1 VTPVEIVRLAIEAF
15 SRRDAETIV
24 GQLVHPDIEVLP
36 MAGFVLPRHA
46 RYTGLAGV
54 MEFLG
59 EAAGDWKE
67 YDVKPAELRA
77 VDAENVLAITDVH
90 LVPHTGDPIDIQSA
104 SLWTVEEEKITRLRG
119 FPDVETARRAAGLA
133 DE

>member
-1 VTPVEIVRLAIEAF
+1 MTPVEIVARAIEAF

-59 EAAGDWKE
+59 EASGDWKE
-67 YDVKPAELRA
+67 YRVTPAELRA
-77 VDAENVLAITDVH
+77 VDDQNVLAITDVH
-90 LVPHTGDPIDIQSA
+90 LVPHSGDPIDVQSA
-104 SLWTVEEEKITRLRG
+104 SLWTVEDGKITRLRG
-119 FPDVETARRAAGLA
+119 FPNVETALRAAGL
-133 DE
+133 EVE